1 MKILIVGSGGREHT
15 LAWKLSQSRK
25 VTKIYCAPGNA
36 GTSEV
41 AENIPIAAENIS
53 ALAEFAERNKIGLAV
68 VGPEAPLVEGI
79 VDEFQKR
86 GLKIFGP
93 GASAAML
100 EGSKAFAKEIMEK
113 ANVPTAEFRV
123 VTQLDQAMEI
133 VSGMKNGVVKAD
145 GLAAGK
151 GVLVCTK
158 KEELMGAVN
167 KIMQEQVFGNA
178 GSRIVIEELLE
189 GEEASILAF
198 CDGSTAKL
206 MVSSQDHK
214 RIFDNDKGANTGGM
228 GAYSPAPVV
237 TKDMELR
244 IEKEV
249 MLPVLHEMK
258 RRGTPYIG
266 VLYAGLMIKGN
277 DFRVLEFNCRFGDP
291 ECQVILPRLESD
303 LVDVMLACIDGKLA
317 KQEVK
322 WKKDAATC
330 VVIASK
336 GYPDGHEKGKE
347 ITGLEKAGAIKGVV
361 VFHAGTRKEKGKV
374 FTNGG
379 RVLGVTALGK
389 TISGSIKKAYS
400 AVSLIHFEG
409 MQCRKDIGK
418 RALDRG
424 K

>member
-93 GASAAML
+93 SASAAML

-151 GVLVCTK
+151 GVFVCTK